1 MAQKHK
7 QQIQFTVLCSLLL
20 FHFSYLTKISY
31 VLNIGK
37 YLVQLWMVPWT
48 STTSKIRLFVTL
60 VNDFQLLTYASF
72 LLFLDRIV
80 TYHAWYTQVLVTS
93 PQFIHSRSQ
102 RTRHGPKRCY
112 QKSWHTK
119 TLTSMI
125 FSENDIVKHIQQ
137 SLVFFFIASFL
148 KEIRNLCIANT
159 WLQWVLFP
167 GISVVSINLVE
178 EAAQIEEPKEIFLVQ
193 FEFNL

>member
-60 VNDFQLLTYASF
+60 VNDFQLLTHASF

-80 TYHAWYTQVLVTS
+80 TYHAWYT
-93 PQFIHSRSQ
+93 
-102 RTRHGPKRCY
+102 
-112 QKSWHTK
+112 
-119 TLTSMI
+119 
-125 FSENDIVKHIQQ
+125 
-137 SLVFFFIASFL
+137 
-148 KEIRNLCIANT
+148 
-159 WLQWVLFP
+159 
-167 GISVVSINLVE
+167 
-178 EAAQIEEPKEIFLVQ
+178 
-193 FEFNL
+193 

>member
-60 VNDFQLLTYASF
+60 VNDFQLLTHASF

-148 KEIRNLCIANT
+148 KEIRNLCITNT
-159 WLQWVLFP
+159 
-167 GISVVSINLVE
+167 
-178 EAAQIEEPKEIFLVQ
+178 
-193 FEFNL
+193 